1 MKAEKFYDGISSF
14 YDEMISF
21 ESNLARREEF
31 YKKIFDTK
39 KGKVA
44 DIGCGSGL
52 DSIALAKSGFDVAAF
67 DPSEKMIEALKR
79 NAESYGLQIET
90 GKFGMENI
98 PGKFDDNFD
107 YAVSMGNTIAHLNKK
122 NLKEGIKRAYEILK
136 PGGTLFLHQL
146 NYDYFIKNSIR
157 INSIKTGA
165 RIIVRFYDFGRKKA
179 RFNILEFAPE
189 KPKDYRLYSVTHY
202 IHNHEEI
209 KAVLFE
215 AGFNEI
221 AFYADMNLTPFE
233 KEFSKEMFILCR
245 K

>member
-1 MKAEKFYDGISSF
+1 MKTEKFYDGVSSF
-14 YDEMISF
+14 YDDMISF
-21 ESNLARREEF
+21 ESNLARREDF
-31 YKKIFDTK
+31 YKKIFNAR
-39 KGKVA
+39 GKTA
-44 DIGCGSGL
+44 DLGCGSGL
-52 DSIALAKSGFDVAAF
+52 DSIALAKSGFDVTAF
-67 DPSEKMIEALKR
+67 DPSEKMIESLNRK
-79 NAESYGLQIET
+79 AELYGLDIESR
-90 GKFGMENI
+90 KCRMENI
-98 PGKFDDNFD
+98 PAEFDGSFD
-107 YAVSMGNTIAHLNKK
+107 YAVSMGNTITHLNKK

-136 PGGTLFLHQL
+136 PRGIFFLHQL

-165 RIIVRFYDFGRKKA
+165 RIIVRFYDFSRKKA

-209 KAVLFE
+209 KAVLFK

-233 KEFSKEMFILCR
+233 REFSKEMFILCR